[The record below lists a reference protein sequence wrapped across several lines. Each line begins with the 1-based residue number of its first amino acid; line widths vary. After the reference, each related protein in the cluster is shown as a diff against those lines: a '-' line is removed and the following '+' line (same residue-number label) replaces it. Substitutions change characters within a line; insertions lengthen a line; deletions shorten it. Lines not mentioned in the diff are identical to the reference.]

1 MTMAAPVSRPAST
14 LLPTFDDLPDG
25 VLVVDRSGL
34 VQQVNPVFLAMI
46 DRAEQEVVGQP
57 LLALVAEED
66 MLHLAGYEAMFGA
79 GPVQDAAVIFT
90 AADGRQRPL
99 IVSAGPARDERSLL
113 ITARMAGVVQRELA
127 DASRWVVQEQER
139 SMSLIEARDAL
150 FAKNEALRAA
160 QADLERAYAKLQD
173 EVTARERLQH
183 QLNLARRLEAI
194 GQLSAGVA
202 HEINTPLQYVGDS
215 VHFLGSA
222 FQRIT
227 GFIERVDQL
236 AKAEQPPAWSDVLA
250 ALQAG
255 RKEARLAFVMD
266 EIPRAVLD
274 SKEGVE
280 HVSRIVQ
287 ALKAFSH
294 RGSDEKCASDIN
306 AAIQNTLVMA
316 HNEYKTVATAQIDL
330 GDLPPVRCIISHLN
344 QVFLNLIVNAAHA
357 IADLGRSSLGCIKVT
372 SRASDGVVQVDI
384 SDDGGGIPEHIRHK
398 IFEQFFT
405 TKEVGRGTGQG
416 LALARQIVVD
426 GHGGTL
432 TFASEVGKGTTF
444 TLRLPIDGE
453 LRLSQPAPVD
463 PAALS

>member
-1 MTMAAPVSRPAST
+1 MTVAVPVSRPAAT
-14 LLPTFDDLPDG
+14 LLPSFDDLPDG
-25 VLVVDRSGL
+25 VLVIDRSGQ
-34 VQQVNPVFLAMI
+34 VQQANPVFLAMI
-46 DRAEQEVVGQP
+46 DRAEHEVVGQP

-150 FAKNEALRAA
+150 SAKNEALHAA

-173 EVTARERLQH
+173 EVTARERLEH

-215 VHFLGSA
+215 VHFLGQA

-236 AKAEQPPAWSDVLA
+236 AKAEQAPTWSDVLA

-266 EIPRAVLD
+266 EIPRAVLA

-316 HNEYKTVATAQIDL
+316 HNEYKVVATAQIDL
-330 GDLPPVRCIISHLN
+330 GDLPPVRCIISQLN

-357 IADLGRSSLGCIKVT
+357 IADLGRSSPGCIKVT
-372 SRASDGVVQVDI
+372 SRAIDSVVQVDI

-416 LALARQIVVD
+416 LALARQIIVD

-432 TFASEVGKGTTF
+432 TFTSEVGKGTTF

-453 LRLSQPAPVD
+453 LRLSQPAPVE
-463 PAALS
+463 AAAIS